1 MKKLLVAT
9 SALGAAGSAAA
20 LEVSLGGSLT
30 STITYTGDSANA
42 AGATG
47 AWSGPAFSSAD
58 VEWSLSGADAGWS
71 YGATMS
77 IAGAMTSMSI
87 GNDSL
92 GTVTMTPNNLKWE
105 GMSVGGFALSASAA
119 TNALEAVTVGLSGSL
134 GGMSVA
140 GDITNDTNRAFN
152 LDFGT
157 AVAGASV
164 DIETKGNL
172 SDTSAIGYEVTVG
185 MAAMGID
192 LGLNF
197 GNGGH
202 DPLVA
207 AGVIGVSAGLGDLS
221 ISASLGDGDLFNGMS
236 VSYETDLAAGLGVA
250 ATVSTDG
257 TDTDMTIATT
267 LSF

>member
-9 SALGAAGSAAA
+9 SALVAAGSAAA

-30 STITYTGDSANA
+30 STVTYTGDSANS
-42 AGATG
+42 TG
-47 AWSGPAFSSAD
+47 VWSGPVLSSAD

-77 IAGAMTSMSI
+77 VGGALTGMTI

-92 GTVTMTPNNLKWE
+92 GTLSMSAGALKWE

-119 TNALEAVTVGLSGSL
+119 TNALEAVTVGLSGSIA
-134 GGMSVA
+134 GMSVD
-140 GDITNDTNRAFN
+140 GDITNNITRDFN

-157 AVAGASV
+157 SVAGASV
-164 DIETKGNL
+164 DIETSGSLNN
-172 SDTSAIGYEVTVG
+172 TSGIGYEVTVG

-202 DPLVA
+202 DAAVA